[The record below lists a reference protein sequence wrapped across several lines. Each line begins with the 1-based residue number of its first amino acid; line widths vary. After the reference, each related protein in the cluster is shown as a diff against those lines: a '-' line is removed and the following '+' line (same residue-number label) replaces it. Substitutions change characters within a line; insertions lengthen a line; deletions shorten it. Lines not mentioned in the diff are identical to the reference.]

1 MDNYSLWYF
10 DKLGNTQITIGTFRN
25 GKTKIAINIFAS
37 FLSSQNFDTNS
48 LIESF

>member
-25 GKTKIAINIFAS
+25 EKTKIAINIFAS
-37 FLSSQNFDTNS
+37 FLSLQYFDINLS
-48 LIESF
+48 LQSF

>member
-37 FLSSQNFDTNS
+37 FLSLQYFDMNS

>member
-10 DKLGNTQITIGTFRN
+10 DTLGNTQIAIGTFRN

-37 FLSSQNFDTNS
+37 FHSLQYFDMNS
-48 LIESF
+48 LIESL

>member
-1 MDNYSLWYF
+1 MDNYSLWYY
-10 DKLGNTQITIGTFRN
+10 DKLKKTKIAIGTFCN

-37 FLSSQNFDTNS
+37 FLSHQCFDINS